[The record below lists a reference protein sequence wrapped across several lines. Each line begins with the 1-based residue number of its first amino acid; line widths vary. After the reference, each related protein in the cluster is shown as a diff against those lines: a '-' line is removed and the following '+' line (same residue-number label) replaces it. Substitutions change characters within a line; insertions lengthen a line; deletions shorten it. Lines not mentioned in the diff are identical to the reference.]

1 METDEQDR
9 REVDTWVRNAL
20 MPDSAAA
27 ARVAARVLT
36 VSRASKPAL
45 RRMPFVVLTV
55 AAFALV
61 AVLAGLQW
69 RRGGPAPASPTV
81 PIPGGGPLVVI
92 ESSDGRRWI
101 VGRSPERPGGGS
113 YAVVILGSKEV
124 R

>member
-27 ARVAARVLT
+27 ARVAARALAG
-36 VSRASKPAL
+36 SRASKTASH
-45 RRMPFVVLTV
+45 RMPFVVLTV

-69 RRGGPAPASPTV
+69 RRGAPAPALPTV

-92 ESSDGRRWI
+92 ESPDGRRWI
-101 VGRSPERPGGGS
+101 VGRSSERPGGGS
-113 YAVVILGSKEV
+113 YAVVIPESKEV

>member
-1 METDEQDR
+1 MGTDEQDQ

-27 ARVAARVLT
+27 ARVAARVLA
-36 VSRASKPAL
+36 VSRVSKPAS
-45 RRMPFVVLTV
+45 RRMRFVVPIV
-55 AAFALV
+55 AALALV
-61 AVLAGLQW
+61 AVLVGLQW
-69 RRGGPAPASPTV
+69 RRGAPAPASPTM

-101 VGRSPERPGGGS
+101 IGRSPERPGGS
-113 YAVVILGSKEV
+113 YAVVIPGSKEA